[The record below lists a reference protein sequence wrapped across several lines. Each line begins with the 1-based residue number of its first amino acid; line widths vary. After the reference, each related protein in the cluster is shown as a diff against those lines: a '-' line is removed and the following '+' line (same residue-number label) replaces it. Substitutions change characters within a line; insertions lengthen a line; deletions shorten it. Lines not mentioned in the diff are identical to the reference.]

1 MKAAVLRAFGA
12 PLEIETVSHA
22 NPGLREVLVEV
33 AATGLC
39 HTDLHFMQG
48 HLPVPVPA
56 ILGHE
61 TAGVVLAVGA
71 GVSAFAPGDHVVGC
85 LSAFC
90 GGCEFCLSGRP
101 SICEDGDHLVRT
113 DEEPSR
119 LSLAGQ
125 AVSQFMNLSAFAERI
140 LVHENAIVKIDKAM
154 PLDRAAL
161 IGCGVTT
168 GFGAVVHTAKIQAG
182 QSVAVVGCG
191 AVGLSILQS
200 ARIAGAMDVIAIDIN
215 DARLETAR
223 RFGAT
228 ASINPTGRDV
238 VAEVRALTDNKG
250 VHVAYEAVGTP
261 KLVEQSFLMTRKG
274 GTTVM
279 VGLMSDGARIDLPFA
294 HFIAERRVMGCDMG
308 SNQFRTDVPRL
319 VRLYLDGRLNLDD
332 MITARIPLAGINE
345 GFEAMKRGNG
355 IRTVI
360 DFHG

>member
-1 MKAAVLRAFGA
+1 MKAAILRAPGA

-22 NPGLREVLVEV
+22 DPGFREVLVEV

-71 GVSAFAPGDHVVGC
+71 GVSGFAAGDHVVGC

-101 SICEDGDHLVRT
+101 SICEGGDQLVRPPR
-113 DEEPSR
+113 EPTR
-119 LSLAGQ
+119 LSANGQ
-125 AVSQFMNLSAFAERI
+125 PITQFMNLSAFAERI
-140 LVHENAIVKIDKAM
+140 LVHENAVVKIDKAM

-168 GFGAVVHTAKIQAG
+168 GFGAVVHTAKVQPG

-200 ARIAGAMDVIAIDIN
+200 ARIAGAVDVIAIDVN

-228 ASINPTGRDV
+228 AAINPTDLDV
-238 VAEVRALTDNKG
+238 VAEVWALTDRKG
-250 VHVAYEAVGTP
+250 VHVAYEAVGAP
-261 KLVEQSFLMTRKG
+261 KLVEQSFMMTRKG

-279 VGLMSDGARIDLPFA
+279 VGLMGNGARID
-294 HFIAERRVMGCDMG
+294 
-308 SNQFRTDVPRL
+308 
-319 VRLYLDGRLNLDD
+319 
-332 MITARIPLAGINE
+332 
-345 GFEAMKRGNG
+345 
-355 IRTVI
+355 
-360 DFHG
+360 

>member
-1 MKAAVLRAFGA
+1 MQAAVLRAFGA

-90 GGCEFCLSGRP
+90 GCCEFCLSGRP

-113 DEEPSR
+113 EEEPSR

-125 AVSQFMNLSAFAERI
+125 AVTQFMNLSAFAERI

-168 GFGAVVHTAKIQAG
+168 GFGAVVHTAKVQAG

-279 VGLMSDGARIDLPFA
+279 VGLMGDGARIDLPFA
-294 HFIAERRVMGCDMG
+294 HFIAERRVMGCEMS

>member
-12 PLEIETVSHA
+12 PLEIETVRHA
-22 NPGLREVLVEV
+22 NPGFREVLVEV

-48 HLPVPVPA
+48 HLPVPLPA
-56 ILGHE
+56 VLGHE

-71 GVSAFAPGDHVVGC
+71 GVSAAAPGDHVVGC

-90 GGCEFCLSGRP
+90 GGCEYCLSGHP
-101 SICEDGDHLVRT
+101 SICEGGDQLVRT
-113 DEEPSR
+113 EEEPAR
-119 LSLAGQ
+119 LSSTGK
-125 AVSQFMNLSAFAERI
+125 AVTQFMNLSAFAERI

-168 GFGAVVHTAKIQAG
+168 GFGAVVHTAKVQAG
-182 QSVAVVGCG
+182 QSVAVIGCG

-215 DARLETAR
+215 EVRLETAR

-228 ASINPTGRDV
+228 ATINPTGRDV
-238 VAEVRALTDNKG
+238 VADVRALTDKKG
-250 VHVAYEAVGTP
+250 VHVAYEAVGAP
-261 KLVEQSFLMTRKG
+261 MLVEQAFLMTRKG

-279 VGLMSDGARIDLPFA
+279 VGLMGDGARIDLPFA

-345 GFEAMKRGNG
+345 GFEAMKRGEG
-355 IRTVI
+355 IRTI
-360 DFHG
+360 LDFHA